1 MNEIAIVK
9 QLPVINEKIKEIG
22 ERLDTRIEELNLE
35 NLVCNE
41 ATRKEITDL
50 RTVLK
55 KEQTEYETQR
65 KKIKNDILKPYEEF
79 NKIYEENIKGKYNQA
94 INILT
99 TKIVMVE
106 DTIKENTKTKMIEFF
121 EEYRQANLLKSDW
134 IKFEDLNLKIGI
146 NQLTPKGELVKKVKD
161 EIIEKISKV
170 KTEIDTISTME
181 HNDEI
186 LVEYI
191 KNKDLGQ
198 AIRTVNDRHM
208 ILETIKKSNEEIKKK
223 EETVK
228 ENIKKVEEV
237 LQTPV
242 ENEKLYTLKFSVTS
256 TKEKLIELK
265 KFLIN
270 GGYKYE

>member
-1 MNEIAIVK
+1 MKFI
-9 QLPVINEKIKEIG
+9 
-22 ERLDTRIEELNLE
+22 
-35 NLVCNE
+35 
-41 ATRKEITDL
+41 
-50 RTVLK
+50 
-55 KEQTEYETQR
+55 QR

-79 NKIYEENIKGKYNQA
+79 NQIYEENIKGKYNQA

-99 TKIVMVE
+99 TKIVTVE
-106 DTIKENTKTKMIEFF
+106 DTIKEITKTKMIDFF
-121 EEYRQANLLKSDW
+121 DEYRQANLIKSDW
-134 IKFEDLNLKIGI
+134 IKFEELDLKVGI
-146 NQLTPKGELVKKVKD
+146 NQLTSKGELVKKVKD
-161 EIIEKISKV
+161 EIIEKINKV
-170 KTEIDTISTME
+170 KSSIDTISTME

-198 AIRTVNDRHM
+198 AIRTVNDRYV

-223 EETVK
+223 EETIQESV
-228 ENIKKVEEV
+228 KKVEEA

-242 ENEKLYTLKFSVTS
+242 EEEKLYTVKFSVTS